1 MSGGGDVSCRSV
13 VFDHEY
19 HTIISFENLLEA
31 WQEFL
36 KGKRRKED
44 VACFSSRLAENL
56 LKLHTELKNKTYTH
70 GGYVAFNISDPKP
83 RNIHKA
89 IVRDRVLHHLLYKEL
104 YPYFDKKFIYDSY
117 SCRVN
122 KGTHKASLRFE
133 KFARKSF

>member
-1 MSGGGDVSCRSV
+1 MRGGGDASCKSV

-31 WQEFL
+31 WKEFL

-44 VACFSSRLAENL
+44 VACFSLRLAENL
-56 LKLHTELKNKTYTH
+56 FKLQSDLKNKTYTH

-89 IVRDRVLHHLLYKEL
+89 IVRDRVLHHLIYKEL
-104 YPYFDKKFIYDSY
+104 YPYFDLINMLDKIIKI
-117 SCRVN
+117 
-122 KGTHKASLRFE
+122 
-133 KFARKSF
+133 

>member
-1 MSGGGDVSCRSV
+1 MKK
-13 VFDHEY
+13 FNKKYEE
-19 HTIISFENLLEA
+19 IISKESLLVA
-31 WQEFL
+31 WQNFL
-36 KGKRRKED
+36 IGKKQKLD
-44 VACFSSRLAENL
+44 VVLFQNNLAANIISIFND
-56 LKLHTELKNKTYTH
+56 LKTKTYTH

-104 YPYFDKKFIYDSY
+104 YPYFDRRFIYDSY